1 MKCHP
6 EEELLY
12 AEAEQVMRH
21 LLDAGHEAYIVGGSV
36 RDRLLGRPIGD
47 IDIATSALPE
57 QVTALFRRVVPTG
70 LAHGT
75 VTVVMDHYTY
85 EVTTFRKE
93 SAYEDHRRPEEV
105 EFIDDLEEDLRR
117 RDFTINAMAL
127 DIEGR
132 LRDPFGGRDDLERRL
147 IRCVG
152 DPETRFREDAL
163 RMLRG
168 VRFASLLGGRI
179 AKSTWRALIRQ
190 RETLGYVAMERVR
203 DELWKL
209 TAGADPA
216 RGWAMLARS
225 GLLRYAKEPLGALA
239 GPAPDGWPRLLC
251 ALGSVAGPE
260 LRFAALLLG
269 LAAGEAEAKRIVQA
283 LRFSGA
289 QQDAVLGVLRAE
301 ARLAAGGEA
310 ALAGPGGERAWRRA
324 YAEALYACGEDALRG
339 WHACRRA
346 LAGVPEERLAPF
358 LRDGEAW
365 LQRITVRRLPD
376 IALTGGDLLQAAA
389 RPAGPWLREALE
401 AAWLAVALGDVPNE
415 RDKLRKYVEKEWK
428 RE

>member
-1 MKCHP
+1 MKCNV

-12 AEAEQVMRH
+12 AESKQVMRQ
-21 LLDAGHEAYIVGGSV
+21 LLDMGHEAYIVGGSV

-57 QVTALFRRVVPTG
+57 QVMALFRRVVPTG

-132 LRDPFGGRDDLERRL
+132 LRDPFGGRADLERGL

-179 AKSTWRALIRQ
+179 AKSTWRALLRQ
-190 RETLGYVAMERVR
+190 RETLRYVAMERVR

-209 TAGADPA
+209 TAGANPA

-225 GLLRYAKEPLGALA
+225 GLLRYAKEPL
-239 GPAPDGWPRLLC
+239 
-251 ALGSVAGPE
+251 
-260 LRFAALLLG
+260 
-269 LAAGEAEAKRIVQA
+269 
-283 LRFSGA
+283 
-289 QQDAVLGVLRAE
+289 
-301 ARLAAGGEA
+301 
-310 ALAGPGGERAWRRA
+310 
-324 YAEALYACGEDALRG
+324 
-339 WHACRRA
+339 
-346 LAGVPEERLAPF
+346 
-358 LRDGEAW
+358 
-365 LQRITVRRLPD
+365 
-376 IALTGGDLLQAAA
+376 
-389 RPAGPWLREALE
+389 
-401 AAWLAVALGDVPNE
+401 
-415 RDKLRKYVEKEWK
+415 
-428 RE
+428 